1 MEGGVLRYRNP
12 PLHLRSRLDEVLKR
26 AGDSRAAER
35 TQLVYLEIGWLG
47 GKYKK

>member
-26 AGDSRAAER
+26 AGDSRAGENENTQEEGLTSGRR
-35 TQLVYLEIGWLG
+35 TSS
-47 GKYKK
+47 